1 MLEDWQFDASNLRKL
16 SLTNRE
22 KQFVLGS
29 LLGTSSLIF
38 PKNASNPHLQMRE
51 SRSKGAEWLRC
62 KAEEL
67 KKFSRKKS
75 FTVDKDSFRWN
86 SISDPCWLDFYNL
99 CYKNRNKTITLKW
112 LDQLQ
117 DIGITTWFIDKGI
130 ITQKNCMLR
139 ISRLEQ
145 ESIDCCIEYF
155 NIIEIEPKI
164 KMHGGSKVLCWDGK
178 NKDKLLKLISPCF
191 PAFLRR

>member
-1 MLEDWQFDASNLRKL
+1 MLDEWQFDASNLRKL
-16 SLTNRE
+16 TLSNRE
-22 KQFVLGS
+22 KQFVLGT

-38 PKNASNPHLQMRE
+38 PDNASNPHLQMRE
-51 SRSKGAEWLRC
+51 SKSKGAEWLRC

-86 SISDPCWLDFYNL
+86 SISDPCWIDFYNL
-99 CYKNRNKTITLKW
+99 CYKNRKKTITLKW

-117 DIGITTWFIDKGI
+117 DIGITTWFIDKGTI
-130 ITQKNCMLR
+130 NNKNCLIR
-139 ISRLEQ
+139 VSRMDQ
-145 ESIDCCIEYF
+145 SSIDCCLEYF
-155 NIIEIEPKI
+155 KIIELEAKC
-164 KMHGGSKVLCWDGK
+164 KMHGGSKVLCFEDQSRA
-178 NKDKLLKLISPCF
+178 KLLKLISPCF

>member
-1 MLEDWQFDASNLRKL
+1 MLDEWQFDASNLRKL
-16 SLTNRE
+16 TLSNRE
-22 KQFVLGS
+22 KQFVLGT

-38 PKNASNPHLQMRE
+38 PDNASNPHLQMRE
-51 SRSKGAEWLRC
+51 SKSKGAEWLRC

-86 SISDPCWLDFYNL
+86 SISDPCWIDFYNL
-99 CYKNRNKTITLKW
+99 CYKNRKKTITLKW

-117 DIGITTWFIDKGI
+117 DIGITTWFIDKGTI
-130 ITQKNCMLR
+130 NNKNCLIR
-139 ISRLEQ
+139 VSRMDQ
-145 ESIDCCIEYF
+145 SSIDCCLEYF
-155 NIIEIEPKI
+155 QIIELEAKC
-164 KMHGGSKVLCWDGK
+164 KMHGGSKVLCFEDQSRA
-178 NKDKLLKLISPCF
+178 KLLKLISPCF